1 MTFEPLHVSRSGI
14 IHLPTS
20 PEQVF
25 PLFEPIGEMR
35 WAEGWSPRV
44 LYPAS
49 GEACLG
55 MVFTTQHPGESETTW
70 TVAAYDPYRCHITYV
85 RQTPGSRIGV
95 VDVSC
100 AAIEDHASEVTVTYT
115 FTALSEEGNAAIA
128 AFTED
133 FYAAYMADWERAI
146 NHYLRHDALLQ
157 HHSGHAG

>member
-1 MTFEPLHVSRSGI
+1 MTFTPLHVSRSGI
-14 IHLPTS
+14 FHLPAA
-20 PEQVF
+20 PAQVF

-55 MVFTTQHPGESETTW
+55 MVFTTQHPDEAETTW
-70 TVAAYDPYRCHITYV
+70 TVVAYDPERCHITYV

-95 VDVSC
+95 IDVSC
-100 AAIEDHASEVTVTYT
+100 AATEEHASEVTVTYT

-133 FYAAYMADWERAI
+133 FYVAYMADWERAI
-146 NHYLRHDALLQ
+146 NHYLRHGVLQQ
-157 HHSGHAG
+157 HHPDHAG